1 MVIINEAQYLYVS
14 QITFMQLPKTFHFG
28 EHHLTTSIAL
38 SIADGTTK
46 GVISSDFLKKIEISN
61 LRVQNIVAKGDTV
74 YGINTG
80 FGPLCNTKISK
91 EDTKILQS
99 NILQS
104 HSVGVGKPISKQ
116 LSKLMLILKIHALA
130 KGYSGIAVTTIQ
142 RMVWHLENDAIP
154 VVPSQGSVGA
164 SGDLAPL
171 AHLFLP
177 LLGLGKVAYKGETI
191 STAQLFKKTGVRS
204 LELGP
209 KEGLA
214 LINGTQFIAA
224 HGILILHKLQHCL
237 KHADIIGAM
246 MLEGLQGSMKPFHK
260 ELHALRPFKGN
271 QHVAGR
277 IRTLLQ
283 GSEILEDHIDCER
296 VQDPY
301 SLRCMPQVHGASRNT
316 WLHLKEL
323 LEIELNSV
331 TDNPVIINDELTI
344 SGGNFHGQPLAM
356 ALDYAALAASELG
369 NISDRRIYLALEG
382 NSPGVPKLLM
392 EDTGINSGYMILQYT
407 TAALASE
414 NKSLCFPASADS
426 IPTSLGQEDHVSMGS
441 ISGRKALQVIENV
454 EKILAIELLTA
465 AQAFEFRKPLKS
477 GVVLDEIHKFI
488 RTKVFFA
495 DSDRVFSD
503 DIEKSID
510 IIKNGEIITLV
521 EQTMAAKNLNWK
533 TPHLEEFETY

>member
-1 MVIINEAQYLYVS
+1 MLKN
-14 QITFMQLPKTFHFG
+14 FRFG
-28 EHHLTTSIAL
+28 EDHLTAGIAL
-38 SIADGTTK
+38 GMARGTVT
-46 GVISSDFLKKIEISN
+46 GTFTDVCLKNVQASYE
-61 LRVQNIVAKGDTV
+61 RVQRIVEKGHTV

-104 HSVGVGKPISKQ
+104 HSVGVGTPIATELAKV
-116 LSKLMLILKIHALA
+116 MLILKIHALA
-130 KGYSGIAVTTIQ
+130 KGFSGIAESTLQ
-142 RMVWHLENDAIP
+142 RMLWHLENDAIP

-171 AHLFLP
+171 SHLFLP
-177 LLGLGKVAYKGETI
+177 LIGLGKVEYQGKTI
-191 STAQLFKKTGVRS
+191 TTKELFQKTS
-204 LELGP
+204 LLPLELGP

-214 LINGTQFIAA
+214 LINGTQFIAT
-224 HGILILHKLQHCL
+224 HGVLVVQKLQHCL
-237 KHADIIGAM
+237 KNADIIGAM
-246 MLEGLQGSMKPFHK
+246 MIEGLQGSMKPFYE
-260 ELHALRPFKGN
+260 ELHQLRPFKGN

-301 SLRCMPQVHGASRNT
+301 SLRCIPQVHGASRNA

-331 TDNPVIINDELTI
+331 TDNPVIIDDELTI

-356 ALDYAALAASELG
+356 ALDYAALAASEIG

-392 EDTGINSGYMILQYT
+392 KDTGINSGYMILQYT
-407 TAALASE
+407 SAALASE

-441 ISGRKALQVIENV
+441 ISGRKALQIIENV
-454 EKILAIELLTA
+454 EKIQAIELLTA
-465 AQAFEFRKPLKS
+465 AQAFEYRKPLKS
-477 GVVLDEIHKFI
+477 GIVLDEIHQYL
-488 RTKVFFA
+488 RTKVAFA
-495 DSDRVFSD
+495 ENDRVFAD
-503 DIEKSID
+503 DIETGI
-510 IIKNGEIITLV
+510 NMLQNREIISLV
-521 EQTMAAKNLNWK
+521 ETVMQEKNLKWE
-533 TPHLEEFETY
+533 TPHIEEFDTY

>member
-1 MVIINEAQYLYVS
+1 
-14 QITFMQLPKTFHFG
+14 MQP
-28 EHHLTTSIAL
+28 
-38 SIADGTTK
+38 
-46 GVISSDFLKKIEISN
+46 
-61 LRVQNIVAKGDTV
+61 
-74 YGINTG
+74 
-80 FGPLCNTKISK
+80 
-91 EDTKILQS
+91 
-99 NILQS
+99 
-104 HSVGVGKPISKQ
+104 
-116 LSKLMLILKIHALA
+116 
-130 KGYSGIAVTTIQ
+130 
-142 RMVWHLENDAIP
+142 
-154 VVPSQGSVGA
+154 
-164 SGDLAPL
+164 
-171 AHLFLP
+171 
-177 LLGLGKVAYKGETI
+177 
-191 STAQLFKKTGVRS
+191 

-224 HGILILHKLQHCL
+224 HGVLVLHKLQRCL
-237 KHADIIGAM
+237 RQADIVGAM
-246 MLEGLQGSMKPFHK
+246 MLEGLQGSMKPFFE
-260 ELHALRPFKGN
+260 ELHELRPFKGN

-301 SLRCMPQVHGASRNT
+301 SLRCMPQVHGASRNA

-356 ALDYAALAASELG
+356 ALDYAALAASEIG

-392 EDTGINSGYMILQYT
+392 KDTGINSGYMILQYT
-407 TAALASE
+407 SAALASE

-441 ISGRKALQVIENV
+441 ISGRKALNIIGNV

-465 AQAFEFRKPLKS
+465 AQAFEYRKPLKS
-477 GVVLDEIHKFI
+477 GILLDEIHTFL
-488 RTKVFFA
+488 RTKVAFA
-495 DSDRVFSD
+495 ENDRVFAD
-503 DIEKSID
+503 DIEKGIE
-510 IIKNGEIITLV
+510 IIQNGEIIDLV
-521 EQTMAAKNLNWK
+521 DRVMDEKQLKWN
-533 TPHLEEFETY
+533 TPHLDEFETY